1 MKKYSNFSVE
11 QRSITFEDGVTVFLR
26 RGQSVESDKEVKSMQ
41 DGIKVKEVTKSKR
54 RVAGST
60 TTDSAE

>member
-26 RGQSVESDKEVKSMQ
+26 RGQSVKSDKEVKHMQ
-41 DGIKVKEVTKSKR
+41 DGIKVKEVTKPKR
-54 RVAGST
+54 RVV
-60 TTDSAE
+60 DSGNAE